1 MDDPELDKL
10 LAQLHQEIEKTSN
23 VGDKEQAL
31 LRDLSGDIRNLLD
44 RSADSPKPPI
54 PTTVQ
59 RLEASI
65 DLLEISH
72 PTLTAMM
79 TRLLAILSNAGI

>member
-31 LRDLSGDIRNLLD
+31 LRDLSGI
-44 RSADSPKPPI
+44 SAISSTVRGQPKAAYPDHR
-54 PTTVQ
+54 PT
-59 RLEASI
+59 LGSSI

-72 PTLTAMM
+72 PNLTAMM

>member
-1 MDDPELDKL
+1 MDDPDFERL
-10 LAQLHQEIEKTSN
+10 LEQLHQEIEHTKN

-31 LRDLSGDIRNLLD
+31 LRDLSGDIRQLLG
-44 RSADSPKPPI
+44 RSESE
-54 PTTVQ
+54 PTQPAPSTVE

-72 PTLTAMM
+72 PTLTTMM
-79 TRLLAILSNAGI
+79 SRLLAILSNAGI